1 MPEIVEMTDDLVNS
15 EVIWT
20 FLNVK
25 KELIDSCPTGTSY
38 SDILKTI
45 NGQSWKIDFYPN
57 GKDKESSGCVDL
69 LITFLI
75 DKEKN
80 RKKINANCYFMLEG
94 IGNKRLKYAGYF
106 QNKSYESNLA
116 QIDSSIQNT
125 LLEEL
130 QDGGI
135 IIAIGITELLD
146 DTPEKNFITD
156 SNAFDTQYNVESPS
170 QQNLND
176 ELINVEDSE
185 TPLITEYE
193 ESSSTKSVF
202 EDMTDEK
209 VKESQTLNDQENV
222 VLDKLVEKA
231 VENIKKM
238 EALGL
243 INSVK
248 TPDFESVEVK
258 LEITESGIDMENSKS
273 DEISLNI
280 TENLLLDKMGI
291 LESNSSSEICQLALN
306 ACALTI
312 KSNKENENNKVDQ
325 LPQVAICE

>member
-25 KELIDSCPTGTSY
+25 KELIDSYPTGTSY
-38 SDILKTI
+38 TEILKTI

-57 GKDKESSGCVDL
+57 GKDEESNGCVDL

-94 IGNKRLKYAGYF
+94 IGSKRLKYAGYF
-106 QNKSYESNLA
+106 QNKSYESNQA
-116 QIDSSIQNT
+116 EIDSSIQNT

-130 QDGGI
+130 QNGGI
-135 IIAIGITELLD
+135 IVAVGITELKD
-146 DTPEKNFITD
+146 DTEEAVFIAD
-156 SNAFDTQYNVESPS
+156 SNSVAQDYNVESPS
-170 QQNLND
+170 QQNLGD
-176 ELINVEDSE
+176 ESMNVEENE

-202 EDMTDEK
+202 EEITDRQ
-209 VKESQTLNDQENV
+209 VTESQTVNDQENG
-222 VLDKLVEKA
+222 VLDKLVDKA

-243 INSVK
+243 ISKVK
-248 TPDFESVEVK
+248 TSDFESVEVK
-258 LEITESGIDMENSKS
+258 LEITESGIEMENSKT
-273 DEISLNI
+273 DDMSLNI
-280 TENLLLDKMGI
+280 TENLLIDKMGI
-291 LESNSSSEICQLALN
+291 LESNSSAEICQLALN

-312 KSNKENENNKVDQ
+312 TSNKENENNKVDQ
-325 LPQVAICE
+325 LPQIAI

>member
-1 MPEIVEMTDDLVNS
+1 MPEIVEVTDDLVNS

-25 KELIDSCPTGTSY
+25 KELIDSYPTGTSY
-38 SDILKTI
+38 TEILKTI

-57 GKDKESSGCVDL
+57 GKDEESCGCVDL

-106 QNKSYESNLA
+106 QNKSYESNQA
-116 QIDSSIQNT
+116 EIDSSIQNT

-130 QDGGI
+130 QAGGI
-135 IIAIGITELLD
+135 IVAVGITELQD
-146 DTPEKNFITD
+146 DPDEQVCITD
-156 SNAFDTQYNVESPS
+156 SDLVTEQYNIQSPS
-170 QQNLND
+170 QEQLDD
-176 ELINVEDSE
+176 ELMNGDDI
-185 TPLITEYE
+185 PLITEYE

-202 EDMTDEK
+202 EDITEK
-209 VKESQTLNDQENV
+209 QPIESQTLNDMDNCA
-222 VLDKLVEKA
+222 LDKLVDKA

-248 TPDFESVEVK
+248 TPDFQSVEVK

-273 DEISLNI
+273 DDMSLNI
-280 TENLLLDKMGI
+280 TENLLVDKMGI
-291 LESNSSSEICQLALN
+291 LESNSSSEICQLAIN
-306 ACALTI
+306 ACALTVT
-312 KSNKENENNKVDQ
+312 SNNENENNKIDQ